1 MGWGCRG
8 IRNCARQTSLFRF
21 LAPSTRERSTAAP
34 RDRFPTTLYPCRTA
48 PWQSGRLDGQLVR
61 LHRQTCQKSHT
72 WKGQVSRRTTSA
84 CPARFPPA
92 VAPSSE
98 TPPALSPCPLYF
110 REPPTKQTWPWCH
123 LQILRCARPRFGSQ
137 FRPGTPKIFGGYRIL
152 GRGFLPMTETRLPF
166 CSVEEAAEEIRQGR
180 MIVLVDDEDRENE
193 GDLTMA
199 AEKITPEA
207 INFMAKYGRGLI
219 CLTLTE
225 QRCEEL
231 NLPLMSPINTSQHR
245 TAFCEAID
253 ARVGVSTGIS
263 ASDRAIT
270 ILTAIDPKTRPQDL
284 ARPGHMFPLR
294 ARNGGVLVRAG
305 QTEASVDLSRIAG
318 LNPSGVICEI
328 MNEDGTMARVPQ
340 LIEFCRE
347 HNLKML
353 TVADLIR
360 YRMAHERYV
369 RRMAEAILPT
379 RYGDFR
385 MIAYSCDVDHD
396 QHVALIRGDLTG
408 ADPPLVRVHSHCLT
422 GDVFGSNTC
431 DCSELIARSLEL
443 IAREN
448 RGLFLYLHHTG
459 RGFTIDTPETPG
471 SLPKIHFHTRG
482 QLDRDAAR
490 QRMVQHESGIG
501 AQILIDLGLKDIRVV
516 TNHPKK
522 VVALEGYGI
531 RIADQVP
538 LNLTSPKPTH
548 QHF

>member
-1 MGWGCRG
+1 
-8 IRNCARQTSLFRF
+8 
-21 LAPSTRERSTAAP
+21 
-34 RDRFPTTLYPCRTA
+34 
-48 PWQSGRLDGQLVR
+48 
-61 LHRQTCQKSHT
+61 
-72 WKGQVSRRTTSA
+72 
-84 CPARFPPA
+84 
-92 VAPSSE
+92 
-98 TPPALSPCPLYF
+98 
-110 REPPTKQTWPWCH
+110 
-123 LQILRCARPRFGSQ
+123 
-137 FRPGTPKIFGGYRIL
+137 
-152 GRGFLPMTETRLPF
+152 MTETRSHF

-231 NLPLMSPINTSQHR
+231 NLPLMSPINTSVHR

-253 ARVGVSTGIS
+253 ARVGVTTGIS

-328 MNEDGTMARVPQ
+328 MNEDGTMSRVPQ
-340 LIEFCRE
+340 LLEFCRE
-347 HNLKML
+347 HNLKMV

-360 YRMAHERYV
+360 YRMQHERYV
-369 RRMAEAILPT
+369 RRIAETVLPT
-379 RYGDFR
+379 RFGDFR
-385 MIAYSCDVDHD
+385 MIAYASDVDHD
-396 QHVALIRGDLTG
+396 QHIALVRGSLEGPT
-408 ADPPLVRVHSHCLT
+408 PPLVRVHSHCLT
-422 GDVFGSNTC
+422 GDVFGSTSC
-431 DCSELIARSLEL
+431 DCPDLVAKSLQKIAE
-443 IAREN
+443 EN
-448 RGLFLYLHHTG
+448 RGVFLYLHHTG
-459 RGFTIDTPETPG
+459 RGYTIDTPETPG
-471 SLPKIHFHTRG
+471 TLPKIHFHSRG
-482 QLDRDAAR
+482 QLDREPAR

-501 AQILIDLGLKDIRVV
+501 AQILIDLGLKDIRVI

-522 VVALEGYGI
+522 VVALGGYGI

-538 LNLTSPKPTH
+538 LEFTSPKATH
-548 QHF
+548 QHL